1 MHNTLNNIVG
11 EIIMKK
17 SSMSKY
23 ILIGSSIILLIT
35 IGEKKVPDFV
45 LPLIFI
51 AAIIRELKYKK
62 QLILSTRKSYL
73 EVITVILTLIIF
85 TWLMYSYAKT
95 LIHYITGVLGILVLI
110 SNLMKEGIGT
120 KGFMSM
126 YRYKEIIKWNE
137 IKKVKVII
145 SKDIKILVF
154 GSFMEHFFHFN
165 KSDYDKVIT
174 ILNENLDAKVEID
187 RIWSN

>member
-1 MHNTLNNIVG
+1 
-11 EIIMKK
+11 
-17 SSMSKY
+17 
-23 ILIGSSIILLIT
+23 
-35 IGEKKVPDFV
+35 
-45 LPLIFI
+45 
-51 AAIIRELKYKK
+51 
-62 QLILSTRKSYL
+62 
-73 EVITVILTLIIF
+73 
-85 TWLMYSYAKT
+85 
-95 LIHYITGVLGILVLI
+95 
-110 SNLMKEGIGT
+110 
-120 KGFMSM
+120 M

>member
-51 AAIIRELKYKK
+51 AVIIRELKYKK

-73 EVITVILTLIIF
+73 EVITVILT
-85 TWLMYSYAKT
+85 
-95 LIHYITGVLGILVLI
+95 
-110 SNLMKEGIGT
+110 
-120 KGFMSM
+120 
-126 YRYKEIIKWNE
+126 
-137 IKKVKVII
+137 
-145 SKDIKILVF
+145 
-154 GSFMEHFFHFN
+154 
-165 KSDYDKVIT
+165 
-174 ILNENLDAKVEID
+174 
-187 RIWSN
+187 